1 MGGVSADLVRR
12 RSRARSTGTRGAPAA
27 NTRRAYLGHWEAFQA
42 WAERRGYTPAPAAPE
57 TVAAQD
63 DGSGRLTVRRSKTD
77 QDGAGAVL
85 YIGRQAM
92 AGRWSSSVMP
102 ASYIRGQSAG
112 RNAVAQ
118 YYADQQE

>member
-1 MGGVSADLVRR
+1 MHTSSSIRLWVAFLPTLSADDRERVRR
-12 RSRARSTGTRGAPAA
+12 ALAGAPASA
-27 NTRRAYLGHWEAFQA
+27 
-42 WAERRGYTPAPAAPE
+42 E
-57 TVAAQD
+57 TVATQD
-63 DGSGRLTVRRSKTD
+63 DGSGGLTVRRSKTD